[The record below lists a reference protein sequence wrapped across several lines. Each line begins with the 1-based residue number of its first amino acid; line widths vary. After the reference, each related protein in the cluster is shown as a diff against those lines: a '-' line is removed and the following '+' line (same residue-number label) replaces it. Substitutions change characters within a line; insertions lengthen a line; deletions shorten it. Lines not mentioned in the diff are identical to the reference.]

1 MKAEFVLLVLA
12 CVLSVSLGEEEE
24 VMCDIPLLQ
33 QQLKDDQITLGK
45 KKLITISLHS
55 VKF

>member
-12 CVLSVSLGEEEE
+12 CVLSVSLGEEEDA
-24 VMCDIPLLQ
+24 CDIPLLQ
-33 QQLKDDQITLGK
+33 QQLKDGQMTLGK
-45 KKLITISLHS
+45 KELITISLHS